1 VSRIPPKTR
10 AHIEDLLRAGMN
22 VAYIVGQTGVSNNTI
37 YRVRDEMPRDDRF
50 CRCGLRE
57 PCSSCLPPIEYYATT
72 RRDRG

>member
-1 VSRIPPKTR
+1 MLPSKTR
-10 AHIEDLLRAGMN
+10 KLIETLLELDTPIREIVARA
-22 VAYIVGQTGVSNNTI
+22 GVSNNTI

-57 PCSSCLPPIEYYATT
+57 PCSSCLPPLEYYATS

>member
-1 VSRIPPKTR
+1 MPPMPSKTR
-10 AHIEDLLRAGMN
+10 KLIETLLENDTPVSEIAARAR
-22 VAYIVGQTGVSNNTI
+22 VASNTV